1 MHVKTAT
8 GGERNGFF
16 RHENTK
22 IYDYIYLY
30 RFICRC
36 VFHVL
41 TNLVRPLQAAR
52 AQDQR
57 MVLGATEKAA
67 VEGFLRSKRGQRALH
82 DSVATKLL
90 EFFAAKSISLPEL
103 STTPPASKAE
113 LDEWLNE
120 WRDYAHDAA
129 LTDRSDIN
137 NVARWIQSLES
148 TTASG
153 VRSGKAHAVAD
164 ALTKKG
170 IAIDRGGE
178 LTIAAALMESEQGEL
193 SQQSR
198 SVEVIWIIYTGQSPG
213 EEDRDWF
220 IARRQAAVSLVAGE
234 DPPVDIRLCKSYAKQ
249 HSTTRVVTL
258 ERALLSKDQHTWPQ
272 YCLNTVER
280 LNSYGFV
287 AAAMRFNKVVSFAR
301 NQNPGDQNAEKRYLV
316 CYFFNEHLG
325 KGLPVEKC
333 YSSALLSNTS
343 GGGQMVSTVQEDN
356 ASDTLAQLLTVLHTG
371 TTGAASSGGGQHM
384 QMQPLQQPAAPPPAV
399 LPPPQGESCS
409 FCGNPRHSLE
419 KCTHMLKAR
428 KEHRLAIDAAKLKKA
443 GEDHQIL

>member
-1 MHVKTAT
+1 
-8 GGERNGFF
+8 
-16 RHENTK
+16 
-22 IYDYIYLY
+22 
-30 RFICRC
+30 
-36 VFHVL
+36 
-41 TNLVRPLQAAR
+41 
-52 AQDQR
+52 
-57 MVLGATEKAA
+57 
-67 VEGFLRSKRGQRALH
+67 
-82 DSVATKLL
+82 
-90 EFFAAKSISLPEL
+90 
-103 STTPPASKAE
+103 
-113 LDEWLNE
+113 
-120 WRDYAHDAA
+120 
-129 LTDRSDIN
+129 
-137 NVARWIQSLES
+137 VARWVQSLES

-153 VRSGKAHAVAD
+153 VRTGKAHAVAD

-170 IAIDRGGE
+170 ITIDRSAE
-178 LTIAAALMESEQGEL
+178 LTITAALMESDRGEL

-213 EEDRDWF
+213 EDDRDWF
-220 IARRQAAVSLVAGE
+220 LARRQAAVSTAAGE
-234 DPPVDIRLCKSYAKQ
+234 DPPVDVRLCKSYAKQ
-249 HSTTRVVTL
+249 HATTRVVTL

-343 GGGQMVSTVQEDN
+343 GGGQMVSTVQEDH
-356 ASDTLAQLLTVLHTG
+356 ATDALSQLLAALHTG
-371 TTGAASSGGGQHM
+371 TTGAAGGGGGQHM
-384 QMQPLQQPAAPPPAV
+384 QLPQMQLPAAMPPPGLPLPSAM
-399 LPPPQGESCS
+399 PPPGLPLPSGEPCS
-409 FCGNPRHSLE
+409 FCGNPRHTLE

-428 KEHRLAIDAAKLKKA
+428 KEHRLAIEAAKQKKA